1 MPTRKQSHM
10 TSTDQT
16 HVDRD
21 SLRQTVEAVK
31 ALLGPDGWSTDP
43 DVVNPLLVDSRNLY
57 HGKCALL
64 ARPKSVEEVASV
76 VRICFENSVTI
87 VPQGGNTGRV
97 GAATPNSSGEQIILS
112 LTRMNSIRAI
122 DPADYSITV
131 EAGCILQDLQN
142 AAADADRL
150 FPLSL
155 GAEGSCTI
163 GGNIASNAGG
173 INVLRYGNTRDLVL
187 GLEAVLPNGE
197 IWNGLHSLRKNNTGY
212 DLKHVLI
219 GSEGTLGIITA
230 ATLKLF
236 PKLHDHATAL
246 CALSS
251 LESCLG
257 LLELARSTSGDALIS
272 FELLAGITLE
282 TAYEHVPAAKRPM
295 EDTAEWSI
303 LLEFAGSDP
312 NGPMQ
317 TAMESMLETAFEE
330 GLIVDAALAQSEQQR
345 KDIWFLREAIV
356 DAQNKAGPSIKHDIS
371 VPVSS
376 IPDFLHKSAE
386 ALEAFMPGIR
396 PYPFGHVGD
405 GNLHYNITAPT
416 GMGSASFER
425 KAEALHR
432 IVHDI
437 TADFGGSFSAEHGIG
452 QTKRTEMQRYKAPLE
467 LTLMR
472 KVKDA
477 FDPSGIFNPGKVL

>member
-1 MPTRKQSHM
+1 MPKRKQSHM
-10 TSTDQT
+10 TPSDHN
-16 HVDRD
+16 HVDRK
-21 SLRQTVEAVK
+21 SLRQAVESIK
-31 ALLGPDGWSTDP
+31 ALLGLEGWSIDP
-43 DVVNPLLVDSRNLY
+43 DIVNPLLTDSRNLY

-64 ARPKSVEEVASV
+64 VRPGSAEEVAAV
-76 VRICFENSVTI
+76 IRICGESGVTI

-97 GAATPNSSGEQIILS
+97 GAATPNTSGEQIILS

-131 EAGCILQDLQN
+131 EAGCILQEIQN
-142 AAADADRL
+142 AAADVDRL

-197 IWNGLHSLRKNNTGY
+197 IWNGLNSLRKNNTGY
-212 DLKHVLI
+212 DLKHLLI

-246 CALSS
+246 CALGS
-251 LESCLG
+251 LESCLE
-257 LLELARSTSGDALIS
+257 LLELARSASGDALIS

-282 TAYEHVPAAKRPM
+282 TAYEHVPTAKRPM
-295 EDTAEWSI
+295 AETPEWNI
-303 LLEFAGSDP
+303 LLEFAGSSQ
-312 NGPMQ
+312 NGTMQ
-317 TAMESMLETAFEE
+317 TALEAMLERAFED
-330 GLIVDAALAQSEQQR
+330 GLIVDAAVAQSEQQR

-356 DAQNKAGPSIKHDIS
+356 DAQNKNGPSIKHDIA
-371 VPVSS
+371 VPVSR
-376 IPDFLHKSAE
+376 IPEFLRKTAE

-405 GNLHYNITAPT
+405 GNLHYNITAPV
-416 GMGSASFER
+416 GMESIDFER
-425 KAEALHR
+425 NAQTLHR

-437 TADFGGSFSAEHGIG
+437 TAEVGGSFSAEHGIG
-452 QTKRTEMQRYKAPLE
+452 QTKREEMQRYKAPLE

-472 KVKDA
+472 RIKDA
-477 FDPSGIFNPGKVL
+477 FDPSGTFNPGKVL